1 MHKDLIIKFDD
12 YDTDKSRNY
21 ALNNPVYAKDITA
34 SYGYAYNFDNFYIN
48 PLKSNSYDYMVV
60 SMKVKLSNYHG
71 KNLLQN
77 TATPWTA
84 NGVTFTNNADG
95 SVTVNGTASGNVA
108 YIVKYGSKDLSDKIL
123 NKQIILSGCPN
134 GGANNTYQLQIWN
147 ATGHSR
153 VDIIDYGQSAIGTFT
168 NTTTNYNIAIL
179 ITSGYTCNN
188 LVFKPMMRLASI
200 ADGTYEQYQAFPNP
214 NLRFTIGKQTAQLP
228 NAFTP
233 NITTVDEW
241 VTVSCINSLSS
252 MIGIDRLYIMD
263 SIFNEGTT
271 TAHVEVKDI
280 KVEYTND
287 VNGIYTT
294 YTSYGI
300 SAEEDYSDIT
310 NDNLLEESFSLNESL
325 CSQDDLQFGACEAS
339 YIEFECCNKNGKY
352 KKKNISVF
360 TNIAQENV
368 CHGLNLSIFNPKYQ
382 GHEEIPGD
390 HNGIRCGSEDIKK
403 IPISLINQYKY
414 IIVSNYI
421 KCTELTSQNPL
432 TVEFGFR
439 TIDNVW
445 YMDTERQY
453 SFTAN
458 SEWVRYI
465 GVIEVSRLTNKY
477 LMDMILS
484 FNDYYHHV
492 TIDYKQAMLELS
504 NTGIPSEYAESYIFN
519 GGDYKYLLQGKYQV
533 PLGKYHITSVQKTSN
548 KGTKRIQAYDNSSLL
563 DANAEDWYSSY
574 MWGVS
579 FQSHTSNGLQFARQ
593 IYSSYYNIASYFNIE
608 DSSKDLTSL
617 IAAYD
622 YETVKANYLSNEYL
636 NWDSTDP
643 VHKLRY
649 CKIPV
654 SNPDVNK
661 LYKVTTVN
669 PNGYTD
675 EDTYSI
681 LPSDYAIKVD
691 SYYRGVVRSACILIE
706 EVGTGQYVNR
716 FAVDRGDYFA
726 LSPDTT
732 GFYVYIP
739 IYTAYNDGTGL
750 LRLIDSV
757 SIYMIQ
763 KSIDLKNA
771 STRLMYYNY
780 GTKDIFNAPGG
791 ITARQV
797 VQSLLEVCGCFFMIN
812 RRGIPSFIYCVK
824 SSLYPS
830 ETLYP
835 DTDLYPRGT
844 GETADKSLYKEY
856 EFEDYEVKDIGRI
869 QIKKLASD
877 NVTPIC
883 EWEYVGDANKE
894 NTYIISDNVFYCST
908 EMEYDY
914 DNMPEVSTLLTN
926 MFAMISNIGFIP
938 HDTKAV
944 GLPYVEVGDRIRLEE
959 TDGSIE
965 TFIFSRYLKGIQS
978 LEDNYEA
985 TGREK
990 TQAISNYG
998 YSIWEG

>member
-1 MHKDLIIKFDD
+1 MVIQFDD

-21 ALNNPVYAKDITA
+21 VLNNPTFSKDIVRECGRA
-34 SYGYAYNFDNFYIN
+34 YSFGDFQIDSSKCNSYAYMIVS
-48 PLKSNSYDYMVV
+48 LKA
-60 SMKVKLSNYHG
+60 KV
-71 KNLLQN
+71 
-77 TATPWTA
+77 
-84 NGVTFTNNADG
+84 
-95 SVTVNGTASGNVA
+95 
-108 YIVKYGSKDLSDKIL
+108 I
-123 NKQIILSGCPN
+123 
-134 GGANNTYQLQIWN
+134 NNTNPIESPIW
-147 ATGHSR
+147 S
-153 VDIIDYGQSAIGTFT
+153 
-168 NTTTNYNIAIL
+168 L
-179 ITSGYTCNN
+179 
-188 LVFKPMMRLASI
+188 
-200 ADGTYEQYQAFPNP
+200 
-214 NLRFTIGKQTAQLP
+214 TIGKQTAQLP
-228 NAFTP
+228 NTFTP
-233 NITTVDEW
+233 NVRVADEW
-241 VTVSCINSLSS
+241 VTVSCINSLSR
-252 MIGIDRLYIMD
+252 IVGIDRLYIVD

-287 VNGIYTT
+287 VNGTYTA

-339 YIEFECCNKNGKY
+339 YIEFECCGRNGKY
-352 KKKNISVF
+352 KGKNISAF
-360 TNIAQENV
+360 TNVAQENV
-368 CHGLNLSIFNPKYQ
+368 CHGLNLSICNPKFQ
-382 GHEEIPGD
+382 GHSEIQGD
-390 HNGIRCGSEDIKK
+390 SNGISWGIGYGENIKK

-432 TVEFGFR
+432 TAKFGFR
-439 TIDNVW
+439 TIDNVM
-445 YMDTERQY
+445 YMDAERQY

-477 LMDMILS
+477 LIYMNLS

-533 PLGKYHITSVQKTSN
+533 PLGKYHVTSVQKTSN
-548 KGTKRIQAYDNSSLL
+548 KGTKKIQAYDNSTLL
-563 DANAEDWYSSY
+563 DVNAEDWYSAYMFGRDFNSY
-574 MWGVS
+574 V
-579 FQSHTSNGLQFARQ
+579 SNGLQFART
-593 IYSSYYNIASYFNIE
+593 IYSCYHNITKYLGIVSDTNVIKTVVATYNQANIASA
-608 DSSKDLTSL
+608 LTS
-617 IAAYD
+617 
-622 YETVKANYLSNEYL
+622 EYFK
-636 NWDSTDP
+636 W
-643 VHKLRY
+643 
-649 CKIPV
+649 
-654 SNPDVNK
+654 
-661 LYKVTTVN
+661 LY
-669 PNGYTD
+669 GQ
-675 EDTYSI
+675 ETYSI
-681 LPSDYAIKVD
+681 RYSKFTINSIDANYIYSLACTYDNSAIQNDEIILKESDVFG
-691 SYYRGVVRSACILIE
+691 RGYDGHGDILIIPKNLIG
-706 EVGTGQYVNR
+706 V
-716 FAVDRGDYFA
+716 A
-726 LSPDTT
+726 LQGIVLDSNDFIQFNKDVTSID
-732 GFYVYIP
+732 VYIP
-739 IYTAYNDGTGL
+739 YDLYCIGTSSHYCNL
-750 LRLIDSV
+750 AQSLTVYKTSE
-757 SIYMIQ
+757 
-763 KSIDLKNA
+763 KAELKNGD
-771 STRLMYYNY
+771 TRLMYYNY
-780 GTKDIFNAPGG
+780 GTKEIFNAPGG

-797 VQSLLEVCGCFFMIN
+797 VQSLLEVCGCLFMIN
-812 RRGIPSFIYCVK
+812 RYGIPSFIYCVK

-856 EFEDYEVKDIGRI
+856 EFEDYEVKDIGKI

-883 EWEYVGDANKE
+883 EWEYVGDVNKE

-926 MFAMISNIGFIP
+926 LFAMISNIGFIP

-944 GLPYVEVGDRIRLEE
+944 GLPYVEVGDRIRLFE

-965 TFIFSRYLKGIQS
+965 TFIFSRYLKGIQT
-978 LEDNYEA
+978 LEDNFEA

>member
-1 MHKDLIIKFDD
+1 MHKDLVIQFDD

-21 ALNNPVYAKDITA
+21 VLNNPTFSKDIVREC
-34 SYGYAYNFDNFYIN
+34 GRAYSFGDFQID
-48 PLKSNSYDYMVV
+48 PSKCNSYTHMIV
-60 SMKVKLSNYHG
+60 SLKAKVII
-71 KNLLQN
+71 N
-77 TATPWTA
+77 TNPTESP
-84 NGVTFTNNADG
+84 
-95 SVTVNGTASGNVA
+95 
-108 YIVKYGSKDLSDKIL
+108 
-123 NKQIILSGCPN
+123 
-134 GGANNTYQLQIWN
+134 IW
-147 ATGHSR
+147 S
-153 VDIIDYGQSAIGTFT
+153 
-168 NTTTNYNIAIL
+168 L
-179 ITSGYTCNN
+179 
-188 LVFKPMMRLASI
+188 
-200 ADGTYEQYQAFPNP
+200 
-214 NLRFTIGKQTAQLP
+214 TIGKQTAQLP
-228 NAFTP
+228 NTFTP
-233 NITTVDEW
+233 NVRVADEW

-252 MIGIDRLYIMD
+252 IVGIDRLYIVD
-263 SIFNEGTT
+263 SIFNDGTT

-287 VNGIYTT
+287 VNGTYTA

-300 SAEEDYSDIT
+300 SAEEEFSDIT

-339 YIEFECCNKNGKY
+339 YIEFECCGKNGKY
-352 KKKNISVF
+352 KRKNISAF
-360 TNIAQENV
+360 TNITQENV
-368 CHGLNLSIFNPKYQ
+368 CHGLNLSICNPKYQ
-382 GHEEIPGD
+382 GHSEIPGD
-390 HNGIRCGSEDIKK
+390 SNGIRWGIGYGEDITK
-403 IPISLINQYKY
+403 IPPSLINQYKY

-432 TVEFGFR
+432 TAKFGFR
-439 TIDNVW
+439 TIDNVM
-445 YMDTERQY
+445 YMDAERQY

-477 LMDMILS
+477 LIYMNLS

-504 NTGIPSEYAESYIFN
+504 NTGIPSDYAESYIFN

-533 PLGKYHITSVQKTSN
+533 PLGKYHVTSVQKTSN
-548 KGTKRIQAYDNSSLL
+548 KGTKKIQAYDNSTLL
-563 DANAEDWYSSY
+563 DVNAEDWYALY
-574 MWGVS
+574 MWGRD
-579 FQSHTSNGLQFARQ
+579 FTSWTNNGFQFARQ
-593 IYSSYYNIASYFNIE
+593 IYSSYRNIAKYLGIE
-608 DSSKDLTSL
+608 SDTNVYKQAITTYNHDAIVSALSSE
-617 IAAYD
+617 D
-622 YETVKANYLSNEYL
+622 YR
-636 NWDSTDP
+636 WDFTE
-643 VHKLRY
+643 VG
-649 CKIPV
+649 
-654 SNPDVNK
+654 N
-661 LYKVTTVN
+661 
-669 PNGYTD
+669 
-675 EDTYSI
+675 TYSI
-681 LPSDYAIKVD
+681 RYSKFTVNNIDPNYIYSLKCTYEHDIDYFNLNYAAIKGSDVL
-691 SYYRGVVRSACILIE
+691 SRGFCNYGDILIIPKNSSD
-706 EVGTGQYVNR
+706 VLLQGIVLDSDDFVQFNKNV
-716 FAVDRGDYFA
+716 ASID
-726 LSPDTT
+726 
-732 GFYVYIP
+732 VYIP
-739 IYTAYNDGTGL
+739 YDMY
-750 LRLIDSV
+750 RLAGWNLHMCDLAQSLTV
-757 SIYMIQ
+757 YKTSE
-763 KSIDLKNA
+763 KAELKNGD
-771 STRLMYYNY
+771 TRLMYYNY
-780 GTKDIFNAPGG
+780 GTKEIFNAPGG

-812 RRGIPSFIYCVK
+812 RYGIPSFIYCVK

-835 DTDLYPRGT
+835 DIDLFPRGT
-844 GETADKSLYKEY
+844 GETANKSLYKEY
-856 EFEDYEVKDIGRI
+856 EFEDYQVKDIGKI

-926 MFAMISNIGFIP
+926 MFEMISNIGFIP

-944 GLPYVEVGDRIRLEE
+944 GLPYVEVGDRIRLVE